1 MMKGDMPLNHLK
13 LKAAA
18 LLLSA
23 TLLAG
28 CGLTDEKITMKPET
42 GDEIQVTLDGGD
54 DFSMKET
61 SGIILVYQKKKVMMR
76 CAFISKEQEQA
87 QRASIITMPFEIHRE
102 DDNYISYSMAG
113 PDGMV
118 NYYMYPVGE
127 KTWLFAATHLPPEAA
142 DKVLSRI
149 HFKDVKS

>member
-1 MMKGDMPLNHLK
+1 MNHLK

-61 SGIILVYQKKKVMMR
+61 AGTIMVYQKKKVMMR

-102 DDNYISYSMAG
+102 DDHYISYSMAG

>member
-1 MMKGDMPLNHLK
+1 MKGDMPLNHLK

-42 GDEIQVTLDGGD
+42 GEEIQVTLDGGD

-61 SGIILVYQKKKVMMR
+61 SGTILVYQKKKVMMR
-76 CAFISKEQEQA
+76 CAFISKDQEQA

-102 DDNYISYSMAG
+102 DDHYISYSMAG

>member
-1 MMKGDMPLNHLK
+1 MNHLK

-76 CAFISKEQEQA
+76 CAFISKDQEQA
-87 QRASIITMPFEIHRE
+87 QRASIITMPFEIHKE
-102 DDNYISYSMAG
+102 EDNYISYSMAG

>member
-1 MMKGDMPLNHLK
+1 MNHLK

-76 CAFISKEQEQA
+76 CAFISKDQEQA

-102 DDNYISYSMAG
+102 DDHYISYSVAG

>member
-1 MMKGDMPLNHLK
+1 MNHLK
-13 LKAAA
+13 LKAAV

-102 DDNYISYSMAG
+102 DDHYISYSMAG
-113 PDGMV
+113 SDGMV

>member
-1 MMKGDMPLNHLK
+1 MNHLK

-87 QRASIITMPFEIHRE
+87 QRASVITMPFEIHKE
-102 DDNYISYSMAG
+102 EDNYISYSMAG

>member
-1 MMKGDMPLNHLK
+1 MKGDMPLNHLK

-28 CGLTDEKITMKPET
+28 CGLIDEKITMKPET

-102 DDNYISYSMAG
+102 DDHYISYSMAG

>member
-1 MMKGDMPLNHLK
+1 MKGDMPLNHLK

-61 SGIILVYQKKKVMMR
+61 SGTILVYQKKKVMMR
-76 CAFISKEQEQA
+76 CAFISKDQEQA

-102 DDNYISYSMAG
+102 DDHYISYSMAG

>member
-1 MMKGDMPLNHLK
+1 MKGDMPLNHLK

-54 DFSMKET
+54 DFSMEEMAGT
-61 SGIILVYQKKKVMMR
+61 IMVYQKKKVMMR

-102 DDNYISYSMAG
+102 DDHYISYSMAG

>member
-1 MMKGDMPLNHLK
+1 MKGDMPLNHLK

-61 SGIILVYQKKKVMMR
+61 AGTIMVYQKKKVMMR

-102 DDNYISYSMAG
+102 DDHYISYSMAG

>member
-1 MMKGDMPLNHLK
+1 MNHLK

-28 CGLTDEKITMKPET
+28 CGLTDAKITMKPET

-76 CAFISKEQEQA
+76 CAFISKDQEQA
-87 QRASIITMPFEIHRE
+87 QRASIITMPFEIHKE
-102 DDNYISYSMAG
+102 EDNYISYSMAG

>member
-1 MMKGDMPLNHLK
+1 MKGDMPLNHLK

-102 DDNYISYSMAG
+102 EDNYISYSMAG

>member
-1 MMKGDMPLNHLK
+1 MKGDMPLNHLK

-102 DDNYISYSMAG
+102 DDHYISYSMAG

>member
-1 MMKGDMPLNHLK
+1 MNHLK

-54 DFSMKET
+54 DFSMKKT

-102 DDNYISYSMAG
+102 DDHYISYSMAG

>member
-1 MMKGDMPLNHLK
+1 MNHLK

-54 DFSMKET
+54 DFSMEET

-118 NYYMYPVGE
+118 NYYMYPVRE

>member
-1 MMKGDMPLNHLK
+1 MNHLK

-102 DDNYISYSMAG
+102 DENYISYSMAG

>member
-1 MMKGDMPLNHLK
+1 MKGDMPLNHLK

-28 CGLTDEKITMKPET
+28 CGLTDEEITMKPET

>member
-1 MMKGDMPLNHLK
+1 MKGDMPLNHLK

-61 SGIILVYQKKKVMMR
+61 SGIILVYQKRKVMMR
-76 CAFISKEQEQA
+76 CAFISKDQEQA

-102 DDNYISYSMAG
+102 DDHYISYSMAG

-149 HFKDVKS
+149 HFKNVKS

>member
-1 MMKGDMPLNHLK
+1 MKGDMHLNHLK

-42 GDEIQVTLDGGD
+42 GDEIQVTLDRGD
-54 DFSMKET
+54 DFSMEET
-61 SGIILVYQKKKVMMR
+61 AGTILVYQKKKVMMR
-76 CAFISKEQEQA
+76 CAFISKDQEQA
-87 QRASIITMPFEIHRE
+87 QRASIITMPFEIHKEE
-102 DDNYISYSMAG
+102 DSYISYSMAG

-149 HFKDVKS
+149 HFKEVKS

>member
-1 MMKGDMPLNHLK
+1 MNHLK

-54 DFSMKET
+54 DFSMEET
-61 SGIILVYQKKKVMMR
+61 AGTIMVYQKKKVMMR
-76 CAFISKEQEQA
+76 CAFISKDQEQA

-102 DDNYISYSMAG
+102 DDHYISYSMAG

>member
-1 MMKGDMPLNHLK
+1 MKGDMPLNHLK

-54 DFSMKET
+54 DFSMEET
-61 SGIILVYQKKKVMMR
+61 AGTIMVYQKKKVMMR
-76 CAFISKEQEQA
+76 CAFISKDQEQA

-102 DDNYISYSMAG
+102 DDHYISYSMAG

>member
-1 MMKGDMPLNHLK
+1 MNHLK

-42 GDEIQVTLDGGD
+42 GDEIQVILDGGD

-76 CAFISKEQEQA
+76 CAFISKDQEQA
-87 QRASIITMPFEIHRE
+87 QRASIITMPFEIHKE
-102 DDNYISYSMAG
+102 EDNYISYSMAG

>member
-1 MMKGDMPLNHLK
+1 MNHLK

-87 QRASIITMPFEIHRE
+87 QRASIITMPFEIHKE
-102 DDNYISYSMAG
+102 EDNYISYSMAG

>member
-1 MMKGDMPLNHLK
+1 MNHLK

-54 DFSMKET
+54 DFSMEET

-76 CAFISKEQEQA
+76 CAFISKDQEQA

-102 DDNYISYSMAG
+102 DDHYISYSMAG

>member
-1 MMKGDMPLNHLK
+1 MNHLK

-28 CGLTDEKITMKPET
+28 CGLTDEKVTMKPET

-87 QRASIITMPFEIHRE
+87 QRASIITMPFEIHKE
-102 DDNYISYSMAG
+102 EDNYISYSMAG

>member
-1 MMKGDMPLNHLK
+1 MKGDMPLNHLK

-76 CAFISKEQEQA
+76 CAFISREQEQA
-87 QRASIITMPFEIHRE
+87 QRASIITMPFEIHKE
-102 DDNYISYSMAG
+102 EDNYISYSMAG

>member
-1 MMKGDMPLNHLK
+1 MKGDMPLNHLK

-23 TLLAG
+23 ALLAG

-76 CAFISKEQEQA
+76 CAFISKDQEQA

>member
-1 MMKGDMPLNHLK
+1 MPLNHLK

>member
-1 MMKGDMPLNHLK
+1 MNHLK

>member
-1 MMKGDMPLNHLK
+1 MNHLK

-54 DFSMKET
+54 DFSMRET

>member
-1 MMKGDMPLNHLK
+1 MNHLK

-76 CAFISKEQEQA
+76 CAFISKDQEQA
-87 QRASIITMPFEIHRE
+87 QRASIITMPFEINRE
-102 DDNYISYSMAG
+102 DDHYISYSMAG

>member
-1 MMKGDMPLNHLK
+1 MNHLK

-61 SGIILVYQKKKVMMR
+61 AGIILVYQKKKVMMR

-102 DDNYISYSMAG
+102 DDHYISYSMAG

>member
-1 MMKGDMPLNHLK
+1 MKGDMSLNHLK

-54 DFSMKET
+54 DFSMEET
-61 SGIILVYQKKKVMMR
+61 AGTIMVYQKKKVMMR
-76 CAFISKEQEQA
+76 CAFISKDQEQA
-87 QRASIITMPFEIHRE
+87 QRASIITMPFEIHKE
-102 DDNYISYSMAG
+102 EDNYISYSMAG

>member
-1 MMKGDMPLNHLK
+1 MNHLK

-76 CAFISKEQEQA
+76 CAFISREQEQA
-87 QRASIITMPFEIHRE
+87 QRASIITMPFEIHKE
-102 DDNYISYSMAG
+102 EDNYISYSMAG